1 MPILLLRVNST
12 CHLLWS
18 FGFVGFPYPVQ
29 PEKFSVEPGRISFI
43 TIRTVITVKLRVYH
57 RSRALNMAIPGTALV
72 IAEETISGYNNSGIE
87 PVVGKPDTL
96 EYMYGHTFITFGL
109 PYLFDPFPHP

>member
-1 MPILLLRVNST
+1 MMPILLLRVGST

-43 TIRTVITVKLRVYH
+43 TIRTVITVKLRVYN
-57 RSRALNMAIPGTALV
+57 RSWAINMAAERALV
-72 IAEETISGYNNSGIE
+72 IAEETMSGYG
-87 PVVGKPDTL
+87 
-96 EYMYGHTFITFGL
+96 
-109 PYLFDPFPHP
+109 